1 MTISSIVPHGP
12 TSCILQGVQ
21 ARSKTVKMLLLQF
34 RALHKFHTVEG
45 GNTRD
50 EITTDRK
57 SRCTSPD
64 FVLCIPFILSG
75 SLHECWPLMC
85 SAC

>member
-1 MTISSIVPHGP
+1 
-12 TSCILQGVQ
+12 
-21 ARSKTVKMLLLQF
+21 MLLLQL
-34 RALHKFHTVEG
+34 RALHKFHMIEG

-57 SRCTSPD
+57 SRCTSSD

-75 SLHECWPLMC
+75 SLNERWPLMY